1 MIGGRK
7 YKIKWKIR
15 NQQVSKS
22 ETSKT
27 KNVLENTLENE
38 KNLNCKNKIA

>member
-7 YKIKWKIR
+7 YKIKCKIR

-27 KNVLENTLENE
+27 KNVLENTLIDE
-38 KNLNCKNKIA
+38 KKFKWKK